1 MELTEKVTQD
11 KNTSKSKE
19 YSDKIVIQDKK

>member
-1 MELTEKVTQD
+1 MELTEKVTQN
-11 KNTSKSKE
+11 KTTSKSKE